1 MLVFANQDVPGVVE
15 PFLRLSSAFTMVTLE
30 QIRRK
35 VISAVSWMPS
45 TSAGF
50 GQSALPARMA
60 P

>member
-1 MLVFANQDVPGVVE
+1 MF
-15 PFLRLSSAFTMVTLE
+15 SSAFTMVTLE
-30 QIRRK
+30 QIRRN
-35 VISAVSWMPS
+35 VIRAVSWMPS